1 MNISKLITLL
11 KGLPEDSEVRINNN
25 KLLIYHDNSFIEI
38 FLNYE

>member
-11 KGLPEDSEVRINNN
+11 KGLPEVRINNN
-25 KLLIYHDNSFIEI
+25 KLLIYYDNSFIEI